1 MVIPWIGF
9 PLADLLKKVE
19 PTSKA
24 KYVAFETLRRPGEM
38 PGQRQSGAGVAVRR
52 GPAPRRGDA
61 PADDPRRRACTA
73 RRC

>member
-9 PLADLLKKVE
+9 PLAELLKKVE

-38 PGQRQSGAGVAVRR
+38 PGQYQ
-52 GPAPRRGDA
+52 
-61 PADDPRRRACTA
+61 A
-73 RRC
+73 RRCSGRTSKACASTRRCTR